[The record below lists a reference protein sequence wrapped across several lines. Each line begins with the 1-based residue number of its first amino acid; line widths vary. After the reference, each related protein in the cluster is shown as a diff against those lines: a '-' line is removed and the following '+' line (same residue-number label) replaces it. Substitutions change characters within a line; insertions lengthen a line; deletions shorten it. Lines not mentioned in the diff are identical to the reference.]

1 METKTVNL
9 IYHADTENK
18 KRRVKYGD
26 RNSFSKLIV
35 SFTDGNVTRVFQF
48 DSKDLPDQDSI
59 HLNYEPETKSISWSP
74 AEMNSKVIEL

>member
-35 SFTDGNVTRVFQF
+35 SFTDGNVTRKFQF

-59 HLNYEPETKSISWSP
+59 HMNYKPETKSISWSP